1 MLSEIT
7 QYMHENNIKVT
18 QTNYRLQ
25 LLYFIGEGHLNMLDI
40 EELLDEAMSI
50 VEDEYYKNNIK

>member
-1 MLSEIT
+1 MLQNILD
-7 QYMHENNIKVT
+7 YMHENNIKVT